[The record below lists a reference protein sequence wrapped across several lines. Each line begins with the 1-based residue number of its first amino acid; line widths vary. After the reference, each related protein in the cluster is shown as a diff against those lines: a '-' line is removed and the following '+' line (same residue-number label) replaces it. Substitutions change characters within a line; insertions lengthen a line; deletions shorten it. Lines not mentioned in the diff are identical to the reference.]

1 MHATAPLSAHA
12 DAHLSPLPF
21 RCSSTPLRPIRTRTY
36 TARQVADVQHLVGH
50 LAKLPRLQ
58 RLGLVVILARLVEI
72 GDGEPVKRL
81 FESAALV
88 CWSELAG
95 VRAGVSV
102 VSPFCLGRP

>member
-1 MHATAPLSAHA
+1 MGHGQTIAAVAHC
-12 DAHLSPLPF
+12 H
-21 RCSSTPLRPIRTRTY
+21 TPANIIG
-36 TARQVADVQHLVGH
+36 VADVQHLVGH